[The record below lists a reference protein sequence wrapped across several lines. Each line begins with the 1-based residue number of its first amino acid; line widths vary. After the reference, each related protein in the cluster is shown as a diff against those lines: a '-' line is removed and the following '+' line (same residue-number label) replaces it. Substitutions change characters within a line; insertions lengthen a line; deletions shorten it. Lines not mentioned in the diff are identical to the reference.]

1 MKAPSGTRIERTE
14 ELVREATR
22 LIKEELGAENVTAT
36 VGYIGNMPTNYPVQ
50 AAYQWTS
57 GPEECLLKVSLR
69 TDTGLRIEEQKE
81 RLRTKLDT
89 GLKAWLVLHWKE
101 DGLKQEVIDARLPG
115 MRLSFEPGDLVS
127 EVMSFGSPTPVEV
140 QISGSTMPINVA
152 FANNIRERL
161 LQNPDLRDVQIGPTQ
176 DYPTIDVGI
185 DRSKA
190 ATMGLTARDV
200 GYNLISA
207 TASSR
212 YMTPIYWRDPVFG
225 QAYIVQVQIP
235 PPEISSPGEIGIIPI
250 RGATQPILNSTMP
263 EPSVMV
269 TNGKR
274 DTTGVAGNNTVYLR
288 DVAFI
293 RETVSPEE
301 VHRYNLRRSVS
312 ITANVATQDLG
323 KVRKAVLKSIA
334 EAGEPPRGVNVDV
347 RGQLKTLYI
356 VQSSLARGLMM
367 AVFAIF
373 LLLTAYF
380 QSIRL
385 ALVSVSAIPATLLGV
400 GLMLFAT
407 RTTLN
412 LQSFMGAIMALGV
425 SVANAIL
432 LVTFA
437 ERARLTH
444 GGSVRAAVEG
454 GRSRLRP
461 ILMTSCAMIAGM
473 VPMAIGLG
481 AGGDQTSPLGR
492 AVVGGLGA
500 STLATLFILPAV
512 FAIVQKKVSVAAA
525 SMDPDDPHSSMYD
538 ESKVKLFD
546 EV

>member
-1 MKAPSGTRIERTE
+1 
-14 ELVREATR
+14 
-22 LIKEELGAENVTAT
+22 
-36 VGYIGNMPTNYPVQ
+36 
-50 AAYQWTS
+50 
-57 GPEECLLKVSLR
+57 
-69 TDTGLRIEEQKE
+69 
-81 RLRTKLDT
+81 
-89 GLKAWLVLHWKE
+89 
-101 DGLKQEVIDARLPG
+101 
-115 MRLSFEPGDLVS
+115 MRLSFEPGDMVS

-140 QISGSTMPINVA
+140 QISGSTMPANIA
-152 FANNIRERL
+152 FANTIREKL
-161 LQNPDLRDVQIGPTQ
+161 AANPDLRDVQLGPSQ
-176 DYPTIDVGI
+176 DYPTIDVAI
-185 DRSKA
+185 DRTKA

-200 GYNLISA
+200 GFNLISA

-212 YMTPIYWRDPVFG
+212 YMTPIYWRDPAFG

-250 RGATQPILNSTMP
+250 RGATQPVNGSMMS
-263 EPSVMV
+263 ESANGSA
-269 TNGKR
+269 NGKH
-274 DTTGVAGNNTVYLR
+274 DATGATGNNTVYLH
-288 DVAFI
+288 DVAYI
-293 RETVSPEE
+293 RETVTPEE
-301 VHRYNLRRSVS
+301 VYRYNLRRSVS

-323 KVRKAVLKSIA
+323 KVRKAVLKAIA
-334 EAGEPPRGVNVDV
+334 ETGEPPRGVTVDV
-347 RGQLKTLYI
+347 RGQLKTLDL
-356 VQSSLARGLMM
+356 VQSSLARGLVM
-367 AVFAIF
+367 AIFAIF

-400 GLMLFAT
+400 GFMLWAT

-444 GGSVRAAVEG
+444 GGAVRAAVEG

-473 VPMAIGLG
+473 VPMSIGLG

-512 FAIVQKKVSVAAA
+512 FAVAQRKAGVIPA
-525 SMDPDDPHSSMYD
+525 SMDPDDPHSNMYD
-538 ESKVKLFD
+538 EAKVKLFD
-546 EV
+546 EG